1 MSQYDVP
8 ENDARE
14 IMLLPKEGEP
24 TDWIANDGSEN
35 VISIA
40 FPAVV
45 TKGPP
50 LSGLKVVLDYKY
62 PRDIPSERIRATL
75 FQETGKKRQRMRQ
88 RVYQIEVRSGKIS
101 SAHQLPHEHI
111 GTLRLNL
118 DKVLNF
124 SECLDLFCERCN
136 LTICGDQEI
145 LDPGKFELLP

>member
-50 LSGLKVVLDYKY
+50 LSGLKVVFDYKY
-62 PRDIPSERIRATL
+62 PRDIPGERIRATL
-75 FQETGKKRQRMRQ
+75 FQETW
-88 RVYQIEVRSGKIS
+88 I
-101 SAHQLPHEHI
+101 
-111 GTLRLNL
+111 
-118 DKVLNF
+118 
-124 SECLDLFCERCN
+124 
-136 LTICGDQEI
+136 
-145 LDPGKFELLP
+145 

>member
-24 TDWIANDGSEN
+24 NDWIANDGSEN
-35 VISIA
+35 VISMA

-45 TKGPP
+45 TKGAP
-50 LSGLKVVLDYKY
+50 LPGLKVVFDYKY
-62 PRDIPSERIRATL
+62 PRDIPGERIRATL

-111 GTLRLNL
+111 
-118 DKVLNF
+118 
-124 SECLDLFCERCN
+124 ER
-136 LTICGDQEI
+136 
-145 LDPGKFELLP
+145 

>member
-50 LSGLKVVLDYKY
+50 LSGLKVVFDYKY
-62 PRDIPSERIRATL
+62 LVTFLAKGYEQPSFKKQVKRDNECGSAST
-75 FQETGKKRQRMRQ
+75 KS
-88 RVYQIEVRSGKIS
+88 RS
-101 SAHQLPHEHI
+101 
-111 GTLRLNL
+111 
-118 DKVLNF
+118 
-124 SECLDLFCERCN
+124 DLGRF
-136 LTICGDQEI
+136 
-145 LDPGKFELLP
+145 LLPTNCHMSTLER

>member
-50 LSGLKVVLDYKY
+50 LSGLKVVFDYKY
-62 PRDIPSERIRATL
+62 PRDIPGERIRATL

-118 DKVLNF
+118 AKY
-124 SECLDLFCERCN
+124 
-136 LTICGDQEI
+136 LTLASAWIYFAKDVI
-145 LDPGKFELLP
+145 

>member
-50 LSGLKVVLDYKY
+50 LSGLKVVFDYKY
-62 PRDIPSERIRATL
+62 PRDIPGERIRATL
-75 FQETGKKRQRMRQ
+75 FQETGKKETTNAAARLSNRG
-88 RVYQIEVRSGKIS
+88 QIWE
-101 SAHQLPHEHI
+101 
-111 GTLRLNL
+111 
-118 DKVLNF
+118 DF
-124 SECLDLFCERCN
+124 FCSPIA
-136 LTICGDQEI
+136 T
-145 LDPGKFELLP
+145 